1 MEIAIPFNFIDIL
14 IVIIAVISGF
24 MASLRG
30 LIREALGLAGWV
42 IAVIVARLSD
52 DLVAEQLVEHIDS
65 EMIVSVLGFAI
76 PFLLVAIFWYV
87 LSNILSPPLRRFP
100 LNILDRPLGFIYGV
114 ARGFVIAALLYM
126 SALFAVDSEE
136 ALPNMVREAALA
148 DGLRSTTLFLA
159 SLTPET
165 MRDEISDK
173 IPETLIDPDQA
184 NEITDQI
191 MQPIEDSQAPS
202 DQDDAV
208 GELLSDELGNLP
220 TITDGSQ

>member
-42 IAVIVARLSD
+42 VAVIVARLTD
-52 DLVAEQLVEHIDS
+52 VMVAEQLEDHIAS

-76 PFLLVAIFWYV
+76 PFLLVAILWYV
-87 LSNILSPPLRRFP
+87 LSNILTPPLRRFT
-100 LNILDRPLGFIYGV
+100 LNILDRPLGFIYGL

-159 SLTPET
+159 SLTPEA
-165 MRDEISDK
+165 MRDEIADK
-173 IPETLIDPDQA
+173 IPETLIAPEQA
-184 NEITDQI
+184 NDITDQI
-191 MQPIEDSQAPS
+191 VQPLEESPTTPES
-202 DQDDAV
+202 NAV
-208 GELLSDELGNLP
+208 GNLLDDEINHSP
-220 TITDGSQ
+220 TITDGTQ

>member
-42 IAVIVARLSD
+42 VAIIVARLSD
-52 DLVAEQLVEHIDS
+52 VVVAEQLDDHIDS

-87 LSNILSPPLRRFP
+87 LSNILSPPLRRFT
-100 LNILDRPLGFIYGV
+100 LNILDRPLGFIYGL
-114 ARGFVIAALLYM
+114 ARGFVIASLLYM
-126 SALFAVDSEE
+126 SALFAVDNEE
-136 ALPNMVREAALA
+136 ALPNMVRDAALA

-165 MRDEISDK
+165 MREEISD
-173 IPETLIDPDQA
+173 TLIDPDQA

-191 MQPIEDSQAPS
+191 ISPS
-202 DQDDAV
+202 EESPSTSESNAV
-208 GELLSDELGNLP
+208 GDLLSDELGTLP
-220 TITDGSQ
+220 TITDGTQ